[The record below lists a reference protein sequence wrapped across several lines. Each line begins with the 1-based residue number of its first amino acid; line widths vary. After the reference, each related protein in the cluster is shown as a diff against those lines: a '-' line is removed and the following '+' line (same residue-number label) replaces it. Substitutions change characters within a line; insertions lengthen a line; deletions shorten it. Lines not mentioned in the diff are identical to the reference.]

1 NCFEC
6 FKSLIVNQSEVI
18 NMKKSYI
25 KLAVIIVV
33 FVIAALSFAIYQQFK
48 TTTYEKAMPESLV
61 KKEKIEQITIS
72 YCTPDE
78 NTTDDKTM
86 TIKDEKNINQLRDES
101 KDILLKKTSTRTAPL
116 YVVEIK
122 IVDARPRLLT
132 INDQDITATKATSKT
147 KDYYQI
153 INENKLSNVLEENE
167 REKTGK
173 NE

>member
-1 NCFEC
+1 
-6 FKSLIVNQSEVI
+6 QSEVI

-61 KKEKIEQITIS
+61 KKEKIEQITIR

-78 NTTDDKTM
+78 NATDDKTM
-86 TIKDEKNINQLRDES
+86 TLKDENKITQVLTQSKNMSFKKISKVTAPIYLLEFKNVDERLL
-101 KDILLKKTSTRTAPL
+101 LLK
-116 YVVEIK
+116 
-122 IVDARPRLLT
+122 
-132 INDQDITATKATSKT
+132 INDQDIIAIKDNSKN

-153 INENKLSNVLEENE
+153 IKENKLVNVIEENE
-167 REKTGK
+167 WEKIGI
-173 NE
+173 NEG